1 MSSRVREMT
10 KLLEEAFEKVSKLP
24 IEQQEGFAR
33 WLLAEL
39 ESESKWD
46 ELFSRS
52 SKTLSVLASEAL
64 SEFEEGLTE
73 PLDPE
78 NL

>member
-1 MSSRVREMT
+1 M
-10 KLLEEAFEKVSKLP
+10 SKLP
-24 IEQQEGFAR
+24 EEEPEGFAR

-46 ELFSRS
+46 DLFSRS
-52 SKTLSVLASEAL
+52 SKSLSALASEAL
-64 SEFEEGLTE
+64 SEFEEGQTQ